1 MPHRADAW
9 AWEKRLTQK
18 RKNKAGAMTRRK
30 ESEQPAA
37 APKPPLHPY
46 LILAVAIFLP
56 GVGQVL
62 NNQAN
67 RGLLFLFTMIALG
80 YVTYHLS
87 TPEISLVGRY
97 AGGLFIYALSI
108 MDAYKWARV
117 RWVIFHHP
125 ASAAPSATTASG
137 EMPANKMEHS

>member
-1 MPHRADAW
+1 MR
-9 AWEKRLTQK
+9 Q
-18 RKNKAGAMTRRK
+18 
-30 ESEQPAA
+30 EQPR
-37 APKPPLHPY
+37 PKPPFHPY
-46 LILAVAIFLP
+46 LILGVALVLP
-56 GVGQVL
+56 GIGQVL

-97 AGGLFIYALSI
+97 AGGLFIYALSL
-108 MDAYKWARV
+108 MDAYKWARI

-125 ASAAPSATTASG
+125 APTASSAVTAQASA
-137 EMPANKMEHS
+137 EMPAATKKRHTKT

>member
-1 MPHRADAW
+1 MSS
-9 AWEKRLTQK
+9 
-18 RKNKAGAMTRRK
+18 NRRK
-30 ESEQPAA
+30 EAEQAA
-37 APKPPLHPY
+37 VKPKPPFHPY
-46 LILAVAIFLP
+46 LILAVAMVLP

-67 RGLLFLFTMIALG
+67 RGLLFVFTMIALG

-125 ASAAPSATTASG
+125 VSAAPSATTASG
-137 EMPANKMEHS
+137 EMPAKKMEHS

>member
-1 MPHRADAW
+1 MRQA
-9 AWEKRLTQK
+9 
-18 RKNKAGAMTRRK
+18 
-30 ESEQPAA
+30 QPR
-37 APKPPLHPY
+37 PKPPFHPY
-46 LILAVAIFLP
+46 LVLGVALVLP
-56 GVGQVL
+56 GLGQML

-97 AGGLFIYALSI
+97 AGGLFIYALSL
-108 MDAYKWARV
+108 MDAYKWARI

-125 ASAAPSATTASG
+125 AATASSAAKAQASA
-137 EMPANKMEHS
+137 EMPAATEKGHPQS